1 MKRLGMIINAH
12 KPEAVEMGRRLLRWS
27 REEDISLFLPPC
39 EASLLTAGGISDEE
53 WLRTVEAAIV
63 IGGDGTF
70 LRASRYVLESG
81 IPLYG
86 INLGHLGFLASGKP
100 EDAER
105 DLLSI
110 ANGEYSLLER
120 PILRCA
126 LFREGQAHTGQT
138 PSSPA
143 PLHVLYALND
153 VVLTKNAIAR
163 LLHIEVRFN
172 DKFFGVL
179 PADGI
184 IISSPTGSTAY
195 ALSAGGPIVP
205 PHMRS
210 MLLAPICAHTLY
222 SRPLLAAPEDT
233 ITLIPR
239 SGVRDMTLTQDGQLA
254 YEVLPGDRIDIS
266 LSKDRAI
273 RTISL
278 PGRTFLDLVQEKLG
292 WGVSGGLA
300 PLSFNSDVS
309 GGLAP
314 MSFNS
319 DKVSGG
325 LAPLSS
331 DS

>member
-1 MKRLGMIINAH
+1 MKRLGMIVNAH
-12 KPEAVEMGRRLLRWS
+12 KPEAVEMGHRLLRWC
-27 REEDISLFLPPC
+27 REKGISLYLPPH
-39 EASLLTAGGISDEE
+39 EASLLTAEGVSDEE
-53 WLRTVEAAIV
+53 WLRTVEVAIV

-100 EDAER
+100 EEAER
-105 DLLSI
+105 DLSRLS
-110 ANGEYSLLER
+110 NGEYALLER
-120 PILRCA
+120 PILQCA
-126 LFREGQAHTGQT
+126 IFREASNLVSQSAASQGDASSNDAL
-138 PSSPA
+138 PSGGA
-143 PLHVLYALND
+143 PLHVLCALND
-153 VVLTKNAIAR
+153 VVLTQNAIAR

-195 ALSAGGPIVP
+195 ALSAGGPILP

-239 SGVRDMTLTQDGQLA
+239 SGVREMTLTQDGQLA

-273 RTISL
+273 RTVSM
-278 PGRTFLDLVQEKLG
+278 PDRTFLDLVQEKLG
-292 WGVSGGLA
+292 WGQSLTSA
-300 PLSFNSDVS
+300 SERE
-309 GGLAP
+309 
-314 MSFNS
+314 
-319 DKVSGG
+319 
-325 LAPLSS
+325 
-331 DS
+331 

>member
-1 MKRLGMIINAH
+1 MKKLGMIVNAH
-12 KPEAVEMGRRLLRWS
+12 KPEAVEMGRRLLRWC
-27 REEDISLFLPPC
+27 RGEGIALLLPPH
-39 EASLLTAGGISDEE
+39 EASLLTAEGVSDDE
-53 WLRTVEAAIV
+53 WLRTVDVAVV

-81 IPLYG
+81 IPLHG
-86 INLGHLGFLASGKP
+86 VNLGHLGFLASGRP
-100 EDAER
+100 EEAEQ
-105 DLLSI
+105 DLSRI
-110 ANGEYSLLER
+110 VNGEYSLLER
-120 PILRCA
+120 PILQCA
-126 LFREGQAHTGQT
+126 LFREG
-138 PSSPA
+138 SSSLNAA
-143 PLHVLYALND
+143 PNDAAGGALHVLYALND

-172 DKFFGVL
+172 DKFFGIL

-195 ALSAGGPIVP
+195 ALSAGGPILP

-266 LSKDRAI
+266 LSEDRVI
-273 RTISL
+273 RTVSM

-292 WGVSGGLA
+292 WGQNLA
-300 PLSFNSDVS
+300 PDTLEARRPA
-309 GGLAP
+309 GPPAAA
-314 MSFNS
+314 
-319 DKVSGG
+319 K
-325 LAPLSS
+325 AERA
-331 DS
+331 

>member
-1 MKRLGMIINAH
+1 MKKLGMIVNAH
-12 KPEAVEMGRRLLRWS
+12 KPEAVEMGRRLLRWC
-27 REEDISLFLPPC
+27 RGEGIALLLPPH
-39 EASLLTAGGISDEE
+39 EASILTAEGVSDEE
-53 WLRTVEAAIV
+53 WLRTAEVAIV
-63 IGGDGTF
+63 VGGDGTF

-86 INLGHLGFLASGKP
+86 INLGHLGFLASGRP
-100 EDAER
+100 EEAER
-105 DLLSI
+105 DLSRI
-110 ANGEYSLLER
+110 AEGEYSLLER
-120 PILRCA
+120 PILQCA
-126 LFREGQAHTGQT
+126 LFRDGDAFPDSAGGAFPDCAGGAF
-138 PSSPA
+138 PSGA
-143 PLHVLYALND
+143 PLHVLCALND

-172 DKFFGVL
+172 DKFFGIL

-195 ALSAGGPIVP
+195 ALSAGGPILP

-266 LSKDRAI
+266 LSKDRVI
-273 RTISL
+273 RTVSL
-278 PGRTFLDLVQEKLG
+278 PGRSFLDLVQEKLG
-292 WGVSGGLA
+292 WGQNLA
-300 PLSFNSDVS
+300 PEIREARRQA
-309 GGLAP
+309 AP
-314 MSFNS
+314 ACTGP
-319 DKVSGG
+319 KPER
-325 LAPLSS
+325 A
-331 DS
+331 

>member
-1 MKRLGMIINAH
+1 VKKLGMIVNVH
-12 KPEAVEMGRRLLRWS
+12 KPEAVEMGRRLLRWC
-27 REEDISLFLPPC
+27 REEGIALFLPPH
-39 EASLLTAGGISDEE
+39 EASLLAAEGVGRILGERLNSDEE
-53 WLRTVEAAIV
+53 WLQTVEVAV
-63 IGGDGTF
+63 VVGGDGTF

-86 INLGHLGFLASGKP
+86 VNLGHLGFLASGKP
-100 EDAER
+100 EEAER

-110 ANGEYSLLER
+110 ARGEYSLIER

-126 LFREGQAHTGQT
+126 LFRGGQVTAGQAPPNPA
-138 PSSPA
+138 PSDLAAAPQGDASA

-195 ALSAGGPIVP
+195 ALSAGGPILP

-233 ITLIPR
+233 LTLIPR

-266 LSKDRAI
+266 LSKNRAI
-273 RTISL
+273 RTVSL

-292 WGVSGGLA
+292 WGQKMTA
-300 PLSFNSDVS
+300 
-309 GGLAP
+309 
-314 MSFNS
+314 
-319 DKVSGG
+319 K
-325 LAPLSS
+325 
-331 DS
+331 